1 MPKISSITTWY
12 NQRPLR
18 ERILLLLAV
27 SAVLLYLFYL
37 VLLQP
42 LGRRSELA
50 RQEIVQ
56 MQNRQMELQ
65 ALTQVVEARKN
76 VDPDRQNRLRLAALE
91 SEIAKMQED
100 LQAGLENLVSPEE
113 MPELLKELLTRQKKL
128 RLLSLENQD
137 PERIV
142 LGNSDAPDSASAT
155 VYRHLLRMKFSG
167 DYMTLLQYLRQLEQ
181 LPRTLV
187 WERVDIATDEYP
199 QATVT
204 LEVYT
209 LSLKEGWIGG

>member
-1 MPKISSITTWY
+1 MAKKSSAITWY

-18 ERILLLLAV
+18 ERVLLVLAV
-27 SAVLLYLFYL
+27 SAVLLYVSYL
-37 VLLQP
+37 LLLQP
-42 LGRRSELA
+42 LGHRTELT

-65 ALTQVVEARKN
+65 ALTQAVEARKN
-76 VDPDRQNRLRLAALE
+76 VDPDRRNRLRLAALE
-91 SEIAKMQED
+91 SEIARMKEE
-100 LQAGLENLVSPEE
+100 LRAGLENLVSPEE
-113 MPELLKELLTRQKKL
+113 MPALLKELLTQQKKL

-142 LGNSDAPDSASAT
+142 LGNSDTPDSGSAT
-155 VYRHLLRMKFSG
+155 LYRHPLRMKFSG

-199 QATVT
+199 EATVN

>member
-1 MPKISSITTWY
+1 MAKKTSVITWY

-18 ERILLLLAV
+18 ERVLLLLAV
-27 SAVLLYLFYL
+27 SAVLLYVSYL

-56 MQNRQMELQ
+56 MQNRQTELQ
-65 ALTQVVEARKN
+65 ALTQAVEARKN

-91 SEIAKMQED
+91 NEIVKMQED
-100 LQAGLENLVSPEE
+100 LRAGLENLVSPEE
-113 MPELLKELLTRQKKL
+113 MPALLKELLTQQKKL

-142 LGNSDAPDSASAT
+142 LGNSDGPDSASAT
-155 VYRHLLRMKFSG
+155 VYRHPLRMKFSG
-167 DYMTLLQYLRQLEQ
+167 DYMTLLKYLRQLEQ

-187 WERVDIATDEYP
+187 WERVDIATEEYP
-199 QATVT
+199 EATVS

>member
-1 MPKISSITTWY
+1 MAKISSVITWY

-27 SAVLLYLFYL
+27 SAVVLYGSYLL
-37 VLLQP
+37 LLQP
-42 LGRRSELA
+42 LGRRTESA

-56 MQNRQMELQ
+56 MQTRQLELQ
-65 ALTQVVEARKN
+65 ALTQTVEARKN
-76 VDPDRQNRLRLAALE
+76 VDPDRQNRQKLAILE
-91 SEIAKMQED
+91 KEIAEMQQD
-100 LQAGLENLVSPEE
+100 LQAGLENLVSPAE
-113 MPELLKELLTRQKKL
+113 MPALLKDLLTQEKKL
-128 RLLSLENQD
+128 RLLSLENKA

-142 LGNSDAPDSASAT
+142 LGNVDTSESASAI
-155 VYRHLLRMKFSG
+155 VYRHPLRMKFSG
-167 DYMTLLQYLRQLEQ
+167 DYMTLLAYLRQLEE

-187 WERVDIATDEYP
+187 WEKVDIATDNYP
-199 QATVT
+199 EATVN